1 MTGPRQNPGDQ
12 KRAYV
17 FGYSGPAI
25 LAMILLIGA
34 PLSYALWSS
43 FFSYSFTTDAVTFVG
58 FDNYRELF
66 NDETLLRSLS
76 ATLWIVLPAITLQ
89 MTLGLAFALA
99 LNSLMGRGAVIL
111 TTIFTIPI
119 MISGAAVGM
128 AYRMMFTPEWGP
140 IDQFAQMLNGGRS
153 IDWLGDPFLARLSI
167 ITADVWQNTPFVIL
181 ITLAALSAI
190 PKEIHEAAR
199 MDGAG
204 PVERFLRID
213 FPLIRKFLLVAL
225 LFRLIDLFRI
235 FDVVYVMTSGGPAS
249 ATETISY
256 YVYRTGILFFD
267 VGYAAVMGL
276 AMAFVMLMLSR
287 ALIGMLRQRRTF

>member
-1 MTGPRQNPGDQ
+1 MTRPSKDRGDSQ
-12 KRAYV
+12 KYI
-17 FGYSGPAI
+17 FGYSGAAI
-25 LAMILLIGA
+25 LAMALVIGV
-34 PLSYALWSS
+34 PLGYAIWSS
-43 FFSYSFTTDAVTFVG
+43 FFSFSFTTDVVTYVG
-58 FDNYRELF
+58 LKNYTSLF
-66 NDETLLRSLS
+66 GDKILLRSLS
-76 ATLWIVLPAITLQ
+76 ATLWIVIPAIFLE
-89 MTLGLAFALA
+89 MTLGLSWALA
-99 LNSLMGRGAVIL
+99 LNALIGRGAIIL

-140 IDQFAQMLNGGRS
+140 IDQFAQMINGGRS

-181 ITLAALSAI
+181 ITLAALAAI

-204 PVERFLRID
+204 PVERFIRID
-213 FPLIRKFLLVAL
+213 FPLIRKYLLVAL
-225 LFRLIDLFRI
+225 LFRMIDLFRI
-235 FDVVYVMTSGGPAS
+235 FDVIFVMTSGGPAS

-256 YVYRTGILFFD
+256 YIYRTGIQFFD

-276 AMAFVMLMLSR
+276 ALAFVMLMLSG
-287 ALIGMLRQRRTF
+287 ALIGMLRERRPS